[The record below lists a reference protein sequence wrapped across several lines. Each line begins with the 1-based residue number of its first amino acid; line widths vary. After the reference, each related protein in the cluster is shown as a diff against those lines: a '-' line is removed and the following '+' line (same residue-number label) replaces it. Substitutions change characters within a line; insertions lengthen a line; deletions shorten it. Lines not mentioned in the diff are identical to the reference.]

1 MNAFSPLLALFVAV
15 LIANA
20 SQISYL
26 LSKRSVEALELG
38 SYLQNSTYYGPCH
51 RGRSI
56 LNELPDAVCASDVEL
71 LKHRWRFSLWTKCM
85 NHHFHQ
91 PAGVSVE
98 VSIVMT
104 VHNKIHLAMQ
114 ALTELAIHGSR
125 ELGAFEF
132 IVLDDGSSSSP
143 RPMKRML
150 EKLQNQY
157 GIKATFLR
165 NKRAVRIPWISII

>member
-1 MNAFSPLLALFVAV
+1 MNVLSPLLAVFVAV

-26 LSKRSVEALELG
+26 LSRRSLEALELG
-38 SYLQNSTYYGPCH
+38 SYLQNSTYYGPCY

-56 LNELPDAVCASDVEL
+56 LNELPDAICASDVEL
-71 LKHRWRFSLWTKCM
+71 LKHRWCFPLWSKCM
-85 NHHFHQ
+85 NHHFQQ
-91 PAGVSVE
+91 PADVLVE

-114 ALTELAIHGSR
+114 ALTELTIHSSR
-125 ELGAFEF
+125 ELGAFEV

-143 RPMKRML
+143 RPIKRLL

-165 NKRAVRIPWISII
+165 NKKAVRIEYI